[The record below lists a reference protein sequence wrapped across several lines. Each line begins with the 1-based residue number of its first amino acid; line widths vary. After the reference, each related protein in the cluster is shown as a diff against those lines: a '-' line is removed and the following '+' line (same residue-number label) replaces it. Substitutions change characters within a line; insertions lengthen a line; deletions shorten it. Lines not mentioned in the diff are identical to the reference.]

1 MRENEEPEEEKE
13 DGNAADSVLVNQIR
27 SGGEAGDGSG
37 EKRVQGSTVLALLP
51 RGHHAL

>member
-27 SGGEAGDGSG
+27 SGGEAGVGGG
-37 EKRVQGSTVLALLP
+37 EKRVQGGTVLALLP